1 MKTIFKL
8 TFILTF
14 ISIPIFAQTLEEK
27 IKIIHTQIQTP
38 FKSTYLQQKL
48 ESEIS
53 KLKNITKD
61 EYETTAEFE
70 KRKSNASFK
79 ITQLKKEYEQKIQTA
94 ETIYNEKLTKLNSEF
109 NKLLSQT
116 LTDITS
122 NITFGQYDADDNSFP
137 IKLNLTNQT
146 SELKVA
152 REYAKEFKQNA
163 SNLVA
168 NGQKQLNKYL
178 VWEYFNWKINDPNTN
193 NIIAIGEQRG
203 IEQQVAKEITSGLKP
218 NLTAEIIFNEP
229 SGNKILDAEEKGS
242 LTVIIKNFG
251 EGNAIGVEGIIT
263 SENADGISSNPKL
276 FIGEVSAKSEKKTN
290 LELLAT
296 DKIKTGKSSYTFKF
310 SEARGFAPNPIK
322 ITIDTKELQPPKFII
337 ADIVISEADGDGK
350 IESEEIF
357 EVTARIQNIGSGDA
371 KGLKIKFDKTENLF
385 FTQDYKQTI
394 ELTQLL
400 SGAFYDAKIKLY
412 TNKNATNIPL
422 YLTVTE
428 NSGRFS
434 LNKELLDQ
442 TKLALNVKVDKL
454 QEVNIAGIE
463 NAKGDIKIATGLTI
477 DIEKDIPIAKVKNKN
492 AVAVIFGIEKYKK
505 VSGVTYAKRDAVWFN
520 EYAKKVLGIEENNI
534 YFLTDE
540 DVSKGEFDKVFE
552 DGGWLSRRAKS
563 ESEVYFYY
571 AGHGSPDIKEKTAYL
586 IPYDGDVNYPKQ
598 TGIKL
603 SYVYS
608 QLGSLK
614 AKNVTVFL
622 DACFSGANREKEI
635 LIAESRPIK
644 IEVNPVL
651 ANNITVLSATSGSEI
666 ASGWKEKSHGLFSYF
681 LMKGIKGDA
690 DKNNDKQIS
699 INELYNFIQLNVSQ
713 TAISIDREQTPQ
725 LQTIEGERILVK

>member
-1 MKTIFKL
+1 M
-8 TFILTF
+8 
-14 ISIPIFAQTLEEK
+14 
-27 IKIIHTQIQTP
+27 
-38 FKSTYLQQKL
+38 
-48 ESEIS
+48 
-53 KLKNITKD
+53 
-61 EYETTAEFE
+61 
-70 KRKSNASFK
+70 
-79 ITQLKKEYEQKIQTA
+79 
-94 ETIYNEKLTKLNSEF
+94 
-109 NKLLSQT
+109 
-116 LTDITS
+116 
-122 NITFGQYDADDNSFP
+122 
-137 IKLNLTNQT
+137 
-146 SELKVA
+146 
-152 REYAKEFKQNA
+152 
-163 SNLVA
+163 
-168 NGQKQLNKYL
+168 

-242 LTVIIKNFG
+242 LSVIIKNFG

-337 ADIVISEADGDGK
+337 ADIGISEADGDGK

-394 ELTQLL
+394 ELTQLI

-635 LIAESRPIK
+635 LIAESRPIN